1 MNTAGRLSSAFDV
14 VSIGESLAA
23 LAPDPPALLRDGPS
37 MRLGVGGAES
47 SVATYLAL
55 LGMRSAW
62 IGRVGADPFGE
73 LVRRQLAS
81 VGADTS
87 LMEVDDAAPTGLYV
101 KDPDRHKTAVYYYRE
116 RSAASFMNR
125 GTLERLPRTAIVHL
139 SGITAALSDSCL
151 DMMVHALMDRPV
163 ADAVMSFDINYR
175 PQLWPVDTAASV
187 LNALAGAADLVFVAL
202 DEAETLWGTPT
213 ADDVRVK
220 LPTPERLVVKNGGVG
235 ATLYEGTGDGVF
247 VEAPVVRV
255 TDSVG
260 AGDAFAAGYLYGM
273 LKRADERARLRLG
286 HLLAGGVLQ
295 TSADIGMLPGMPH
308 IEHALRGG

>member
-1 MNTAGRLSSAFDV
+1 MNTAGHPSEAFDV
-14 VSIGESLAA
+14 VSIGESLAV
-23 LAPDPPALLRDGPS
+23 LAPDSPTQLRDGPPL
-37 MRLGVGGAES
+37 RLGVGGAES

-55 LGMRSAW
+55 LGVRSAW

-87 LMEVDDAAPTGLYV
+87 LMEIDEERPTGLYV
-101 KDPDRHKTAVYYYRE
+101 KDPDRHKTSVYYYRE

-125 GTLERLPRTAIVHL
+125 GTLSRLPRTSIVHL

-175 PQLWPVDTAASV
+175 PQLWAVDTAASV
-187 LNALAGAADLVFVAL
+187 LNALAGAADLVFVSVE
-202 DEAETLWGTPT
+202 EARTLWGTAT

-220 LPTPERLVVKNGGVG
+220 LPTPQRLVVKNAGVG
-235 ATLYEGTGDGVF
+235 ATLYQGTNDGVF

-255 TDSVG
+255 TDTVG

-273 LKRADERARLRLG
+273 WKRAPEQARLRLG

-295 TSADIGMLPGMPH
+295 TSSDIGMLPGMPH
-308 IEHALRGG
+308 IENALRAA